1 MADDKDKKN
10 NSQNSGQNGFKH
22 EGASVNCS
30 VNSSRT
36 LNETHVCFSAD
47 WENPAFKKE
56 QTCPSKKETSFTQT
70 VSTMSAKDKND
81 NK

>member
-22 EGASVNCS
+22 EGASVNS
-30 VNSSRT
+30 RNDFHHFSDTVDNSLT
-36 LNETHVCFSAD
+36 
-47 WENPAFKKE
+47 KG
-56 QTCPSKKETSFTQT
+56 QTINIVFPSKKETSFTQT

>member
-10 NSQNSGQNGFKH
+10 NSQNSGQSGW
-22 EGASVNCS
+22 GASVNS
-30 VNSSRT
+30 RNDFHHFSDTVDNSLT
-36 LNETHVCFSAD
+36 KGQTINI
-47 WENPAFKKE
+47 AF
-56 QTCPSKKETSFTQT
+56 PSKKTTSFTQT